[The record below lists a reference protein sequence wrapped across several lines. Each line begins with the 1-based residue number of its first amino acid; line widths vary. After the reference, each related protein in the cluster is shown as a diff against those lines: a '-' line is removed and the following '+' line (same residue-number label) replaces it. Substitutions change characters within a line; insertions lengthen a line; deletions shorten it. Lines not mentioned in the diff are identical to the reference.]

1 MVFNWFKKRNKTTA
15 AQEQEKATAPVE
27 QTIAPHHE
35 EPSATDAPS
44 EVTAESAANAAS
56 SATVAVETTADG
68 KTTPLATDENIETA
82 TAEIAPGGATTPLAA
97 DENIETATA
106 EIASSG
112 TTTPLAADETI
123 ETAIVEIAPSGT
135 TTPLAADE
143 TIETATTEIASS
155 GTTTP
160 LAADEV
166 DENVATE
173 NDDIPQPQTK
183 PKNESGYFARIRR
196 GLAKTRHGFAN
207 LFLGKKT
214 LDQDL
219 IDDFEAQL
227 LTADVGIEVTTN
239 IIDTVTR
246 QIDRKELKDVEAVK
260 AAVCDHMQQLLAP
273 YAQPLDTTTAKPYVI
288 LMTGINGAGKTTTIG
303 KLARHF
309 RQEGKKVM
317 LAAGDTFRA
326 AAVEQLQT
334 WGARHNVP
342 VIAQSPGADAASV
355 AYDALQ
361 SATAR
366 GIDVLIIDTAGRL
379 HTQDHLMA
387 ELQKIKRV
395 IGKLNPAAPHETM
408 LIIDAGNGQNALR
421 QAEQFHKAV
430 QLDSITVTKLDG
442 TAKGGILFAISEKL
456 GIPIRYIGV
465 GEQPEDLQPFNAKEF
480 VRALLYTE

>member
-1 MVFNWFKKRNKTTA
+1 MVFNWFKKRNKVQTTTPQEQENNAAITEQPVSSPEESPISDSPSETTA
-15 AQEQEKATAPVE
+15 ASVISEKSTTVTAE
-27 QTIAPHHE
+27 TASSDTTTAFAAEEAPTNDSDE
-35 EPSATDAPS
+35 TAPS
-44 EVTAESAANAAS
+44 EEVAVPVVNEAPAAIAAETAS
-56 SATVAVETTADG
+56 SDTTTVFAAD
-68 KTTPLATDENIETA
+68 PIS
-82 TAEIAPGGATTPLAA
+82 EIA
-97 DENIETATA
+97 
-106 EIASSG
+106 
-112 TTTPLAADETI
+112 
-123 ETAIVEIAPSGT
+123 
-135 TTPLAADE
+135 
-143 TIETATTEIASS
+143 TEHDN
-155 GTTTP
+155 T
-160 LAADEV
+160 
-166 DENVATE
+166 
-173 NDDIPQPQTK
+173 PQPQAK
-183 PKNESGYFARIRR
+183 PKSEGGYFARIRQ

-219 IDDFEAQL
+219 IDDLEAQL
-227 LTADVGIEVTTN
+227 LTADVGIEVTTK
-239 IIDTVTR
+239 IIDTVTQ
-246 QIDRKELKDVEAVK
+246 QIDRKELKDVDAVK
-260 AAVCDHMQQLLAP
+260 AAVRDHMQQLLAP
-273 YAQPLDTTTAKPYVI
+273 FAQPLDTSSAKPYVI

-309 RQEGKKVM
+309 QQEGKKVM

-342 VIAQSPGADAASV
+342 VIAQGTGADAASV

-366 GIDVLIIDTAGRL
+366 GVDVLIIDTAGRL

-395 IGKLNPAAPHETM
+395 IGKLNPDAPHETM

-421 QAEQFHKAV
+421 QAEQFHKAM

-465 GEQPEDLQPFNAKEF
+465 GEQPEDLRPFNANEF
-480 VRALLYTE
+480 VRALLYAE

>member
-1 MVFNWFKKRNKTTA
+1 MVFNWFKKRNKAQTTTPQEQENNAAITEQPAPSPEESPASDSPSETTA
-15 AQEQEKATAPVE
+15 ASVVS
-27 QTIAPHHE
+27 E
-35 EPSATDAPS
+35 ESTT
-44 EVTAESAANAAS
+44 VTAETAS
-56 SATVAVETTADG
+56 SDTTTAFAAEETPTDDTDETTPSEEVAVPVVNEA
-68 KTTPLATDENIETA
+68 PAAIAAETA
-82 TAEIAPGGATTPLAA
+82 SSDTTTVFAADPISEIA
-97 DENIETATA
+97 
-106 EIASSG
+106 
-112 TTTPLAADETI
+112 
-123 ETAIVEIAPSGT
+123 
-135 TTPLAADE
+135 
-143 TIETATTEIASS
+143 TEHDN
-155 GTTTP
+155 T
-160 LAADEV
+160 
-166 DENVATE
+166 
-173 NDDIPQPQTK
+173 PQPQAK
-183 PKNESGYFARIRR
+183 PKSEGGYFARIRQ

-219 IDDFEAQL
+219 IDDLEAQL
-227 LTADVGIEVTTN
+227 LTADVGIEVTTK
-239 IIDTVTR
+239 IIDTVTQ
-246 QIDRKELKDVEAVK
+246 QIDRKELKDVDAVK
-260 AAVCDHMQQLLAP
+260 AAVRDHMQQLLAP
-273 YAQPLDTTTAKPYVI
+273 FAQPLDTSSAKPYVI

-309 RQEGKKVM
+309 QQEGKKVM

-342 VIAQSPGADAASV
+342 VIAQGTGADAASV

-366 GIDVLIIDTAGRL
+366 GMDVLIIDTAGRL

-395 IGKLNPAAPHETM
+395 IGKLNPDAPHETM

-421 QAEQFHKAV
+421 QAEQFHKAM

-465 GEQPEDLQPFNAKEF
+465 GEQPEDLRPFNANEF
-480 VRALLYTE
+480 VRALLYAE

>member
-1 MVFNWFKKRNKTTA
+1 MVFNWFKKRNKAQTTTPQEQENNAAITEQPAPSPEESPASDSPSETTA
-15 AQEQEKATAPVE
+15 ASVVS
-27 QTIAPHHE
+27 E
-35 EPSATDAPS
+35 ESTT
-44 EVTAESAANAAS
+44 VTAETAS
-56 SATVAVETTADG
+56 SDTTTAFAAEETPTDDTDETTPSEEVAVPVVNEA
-68 KTTPLATDENIETA
+68 PAAIAAETA
-82 TAEIAPGGATTPLAA
+82 SSDTTTVFAADPISEIA
-97 DENIETATA
+97 
-106 EIASSG
+106 
-112 TTTPLAADETI
+112 
-123 ETAIVEIAPSGT
+123 
-135 TTPLAADE
+135 
-143 TIETATTEIASS
+143 TEHDN
-155 GTTTP
+155 T
-160 LAADEV
+160 
-166 DENVATE
+166 
-173 NDDIPQPQTK
+173 PQPQAK
-183 PKNESGYFARIRR
+183 PKSEGGYFARIRQ

-219 IDDFEAQL
+219 IDDLEAQL
-227 LTADVGIEVTTN
+227 LTADVGIEVTTK
-239 IIDTVTR
+239 IIDTVTQ
-246 QIDRKELKDVEAVK
+246 QIDRKELKDVDAVK
-260 AAVCDHMQQLLAP
+260 AAVRDHMQQLLAP
-273 YAQPLDTTTAKPYVI
+273 FAQPLDTSSAKPYVI

-309 RQEGKKVM
+309 QQEGKKVM

-342 VIAQSPGADAASV
+342 VIAQGTGADAASV

-366 GIDVLIIDTAGRL
+366 GVDVLIIDTAGRL

-395 IGKLNPAAPHETM
+395 IGKLNPDAPHETM

-421 QAEQFHKAV
+421 QAEQFHKAM

-465 GEQPEDLQPFNAKEF
+465 GEQPEDLRPFNANEF
-480 VRALLYTE
+480 VRALLYAE

>member
-1 MVFNWFKKRNKTTA
+1 MAFNWLKKHFGKPG
-15 AQEQEKATAPVE
+15 ATAPETAAPEENITPPEEAAVVAE
-27 QTIAPHHE
+27 QPVPETAAAAAEPAASEPVIAEPLSEEAIAPVVAE
-35 EPSATDAPS
+35 QPVPETAAAAAEP
-44 EVTAESAANAAS
+44 AAS
-56 SATVAVETTADG
+56 EPVIAETLSEAAIAPVAAETTEAE
-68 KTTPLATDENIETA
+68 PALA
-82 TAEIAPGGATTPLAA
+82 
-97 DENIETATA
+97 
-106 EIASSG
+106 
-112 TTTPLAADETI
+112 
-123 ETAIVEIAPSGT
+123 
-135 TTPLAADE
+135 
-143 TIETATTEIASS
+143 
-155 GTTTP
+155 
-160 LAADEV
+160 
-166 DENVATE
+166 
-173 NDDIPQPQTK
+173 QPQAK
-183 PKNESGYFARIRR
+183 PKNESGGYFARIRQ
-196 GLAKTRHGFAN
+196 GLAKTRRGFAD

-219 IDDFEAQL
+219 IDDLETQL
-227 LTADVGIEVTTN
+227 LTADVGIEVTRN
-239 IIDTVTR
+239 IIDSVTA

-260 AAVCDHMQQLLAP
+260 AAVRDHMQQLLAP
-273 YAQPLDTTTAKPYVI
+273 YAQALDTSRTKPFVI

-309 RQEGKKVM
+309 QQEGKKVM

-342 VIAQSPGADAASV
+342 VIAQGTGADAASV

-379 HTQDHLMA
+379 HTQDHLME
-387 ELQKIKRV
+387 ELKKIKRV
-395 IGKLNPAAPHETM
+395 IAKLDPAAPHETM

-421 QAEQFHKAV
+421 QAEQFHKAM

-465 GEQPEDLQPFNAKEF
+465 GEQPEDLRPFNAQEF
-480 VRALLYTE
+480 VQALLYAE

>member
-1 MVFNWFKKRNKTTA
+1 MAFNWLKKHFGKPG
-15 AQEQEKATAPVE
+15 ATAPETAAPEENITPPEEAAVVAEQPVPAPPAAAVE
-27 QTIAPHHE
+27 PAASEPVIAETLSEEAIAPVAAE
-35 EPSATDAPS
+35 QSAPET
-44 EVTAESAANAAS
+44 SAAAAEPAAS
-56 SATVAVETTADG
+56 EPVIAETLSEAAIAPVAAETTEAE
-68 KTTPLATDENIETA
+68 PALA
-82 TAEIAPGGATTPLAA
+82 
-97 DENIETATA
+97 
-106 EIASSG
+106 
-112 TTTPLAADETI
+112 
-123 ETAIVEIAPSGT
+123 
-135 TTPLAADE
+135 
-143 TIETATTEIASS
+143 
-155 GTTTP
+155 
-160 LAADEV
+160 
-166 DENVATE
+166 
-173 NDDIPQPQTK
+173 QPQTK
-183 PKNESGYFARIRR
+183 PKNESGGYFARIRQ
-196 GLAKTRHGFAN
+196 GLAKTRRGFAD

-219 IDDFEAQL
+219 IDDLETQL
-227 LTADVGIEVTTN
+227 LTADVGIEVTRN
-239 IIDTVTR
+239 IIDSVTA

-260 AAVCDHMQQLLAP
+260 AAVRDHMQQLLAP
-273 YAQPLDTTTAKPYVI
+273 YAQPLDTSRTKPFVI

-309 RQEGKKVM
+309 QQEGKKVM

-342 VIAQSPGADAASV
+342 VIAQGTGADAASV

-379 HTQDHLMA
+379 HTQDHLME
-387 ELQKIKRV
+387 ELKKIKRV
-395 IGKLNPAAPHETM
+395 IAKLDPAAPHETM

-421 QAEQFHKAV
+421 QAEQFHKAM

-465 GEQPEDLQPFNAKEF
+465 GEQPEDLRPFNAQEF
-480 VRALLYTE
+480 VQALLYAE

>member
-1 MVFNWFKKRNKTTA
+1 MVFNWFKKRNKAQTTTPQEQENNAAITEQPVSSPEESPASDSPSETTA
-15 AQEQEKATAPVE
+15 ASVVSEKSTTVTAE
-27 QTIAPHHE
+27 TASSDTTTAFAAEEAPTND
-35 EPSATDAPS
+35 TDETAPS
-44 EVTAESAANAAS
+44 EAAAPAVSEESTTVTAETTPS
-56 SATVAVETTADG
+56 ETT
-68 KTTPLATDENIETA
+68 TV
-82 TAEIAPGGATTPLAA
+82 LAA
-97 DENIETATA
+97 DPISKTAA
-106 EIASSG
+106 EHDN
-112 TTTPLAADETI
+112 T
-123 ETAIVEIAPSGT
+123 
-135 TTPLAADE
+135 
-143 TIETATTEIASS
+143 
-155 GTTTP
+155 
-160 LAADEV
+160 
-166 DENVATE
+166 
-173 NDDIPQPQTK
+173 PQPQAK
-183 PKNESGYFARIRR
+183 PKSEGGYFARIRQ

-219 IDDFEAQL
+219 IDDLEAQL
-227 LTADVGIEVTTN
+227 LTADVGIEVTTK
-239 IIDTVTR
+239 IIDTVTQ
-246 QIDRKELKDVEAVK
+246 QIDRKELKDVDAVK
-260 AAVCDHMQQLLAP
+260 AAVRDHMQQLLAP
-273 YAQPLDTTTAKPYVI
+273 FAQPLDTSSAKPYVI

-309 RQEGKKVM
+309 QQEGKKVM

-342 VIAQSPGADAASV
+342 VIAQGTGADAASV

-366 GIDVLIIDTAGRL
+366 GVDVLIIDTAGRL

-395 IGKLNPAAPHETM
+395 IGKLNPDAPHETM

-421 QAEQFHKAV
+421 QAEQFHKAM

-465 GEQPEDLQPFNAKEF
+465 GEQPEDLRPFNAQEF
-480 VRALLYTE
+480 VQALLYAE

>member
-1 MVFNWFKKRNKTTA
+1 MVFNWFKKRNKAQTTTP
-15 AQEQEKATAPVE
+15 QEQENNAAITE
-27 QTIAPHHE
+27 QP
-35 EPSATDAPS
+35 APS
-44 EVTAESAANAAS
+44 PEESPASDSPSETTATSVVSEESTTVTAETAS
-56 SATVAVETTADG
+56 SDTTTAFAAEETPTNDTDETTPSEEVAVPVVNEAPAAIAAETASSETT
-68 KTTPLATDENIETA
+68 TA
-82 TAEIAPGGATTPLAA
+82 LAA
-97 DENIETATA
+97 DQIGETAA
-106 EIASSG
+106 EHDN
-112 TTTPLAADETI
+112 T
-123 ETAIVEIAPSGT
+123 
-135 TTPLAADE
+135 
-143 TIETATTEIASS
+143 
-155 GTTTP
+155 
-160 LAADEV
+160 
-166 DENVATE
+166 
-173 NDDIPQPQTK
+173 PQPQAK
-183 PKNESGYFARIRR
+183 PKSEGGYFARIRQ

-219 IDDFEAQL
+219 IDDLEAQL
-227 LTADVGIEVTTN
+227 LTADVGIEVTTK
-239 IIDTVTR
+239 IIDTVTQ
-246 QIDRKELKDVEAVK
+246 QIDRKELKDVDAVK
-260 AAVCDHMQQLLAP
+260 AAVRDHMQQLLAP
-273 YAQPLDTTTAKPYVI
+273 FAQPLDTSSAKPYVI

-309 RQEGKKVM
+309 QQEGKKVM

-342 VIAQSPGADAASV
+342 VIAQGTGADAASV

-366 GIDVLIIDTAGRL
+366 GVDVLIIDTAGRL

-395 IGKLNPAAPHETM
+395 IGKLNPDAPHETM

-421 QAEQFHKAV
+421 QAEQFHKAM

-465 GEQPEDLQPFNAKEF
+465 GEQPEDLRPFNANEF
-480 VRALLYTE
+480 VCALLYAE

>member
-1 MVFNWFKKRNKTTA
+1 MVFNWFKKRNKAQTTTPQEQENNAAITEQPAPSPEESPASDSPSETTA
-15 AQEQEKATAPVE
+15 ASVVS
-27 QTIAPHHE
+27 E
-35 EPSATDAPS
+35 ESTT
-44 EVTAESAANAAS
+44 VTAETAS
-56 SATVAVETTADG
+56 SDTTTALAAEEAPTNDTDETTPSEEVAVPVVNEAPATIAAETASSDTTTAFAAG
-68 KTTPLATDENIETA
+68 PISETA
-82 TAEIAPGGATTPLAA
+82 AEHDNT
-97 DENIETATA
+97 
-106 EIASSG
+106 
-112 TTTPLAADETI
+112 
-123 ETAIVEIAPSGT
+123 
-135 TTPLAADE
+135 
-143 TIETATTEIASS
+143 
-155 GTTTP
+155 
-160 LAADEV
+160 
-166 DENVATE
+166 
-173 NDDIPQPQTK
+173 PQPQAK
-183 PKNESGYFARIRR
+183 PKSEGGYFARIRQ

-219 IDDFEAQL
+219 IDDLEAQL
-227 LTADVGIEVTTN
+227 LTADVGIEVTTK
-239 IIDTVTR
+239 IIDTVTQ
-246 QIDRKELKDVEAVK
+246 QIDRKELKDVDAVK
-260 AAVCDHMQQLLAP
+260 AAVRDHMQQLLAP
-273 YAQPLDTTTAKPYVI
+273 FAQPLDTSSAKPYVI

-309 RQEGKKVM
+309 QQEGKKVM

-342 VIAQSPGADAASV
+342 VIAQGTGADAASV

-366 GIDVLIIDTAGRL
+366 GVDVLIIDTAGRL

-395 IGKLNPAAPHETM
+395 IGKLNPDAPHETM

-421 QAEQFHKAV
+421 QAEQFHKAM

-465 GEQPEDLQPFNAKEF
+465 GEQPEDLRPFNANEF
-480 VRALLYTE
+480 VRALLYAE

>member
-1 MVFNWFKKRNKTTA
+1 MVFNWFKKRNKAQTTTP
-15 AQEQEKATAPVE
+15 QEQENNAAITE
-27 QTIAPHHE
+27 QP
-35 EPSATDAPS
+35 APS
-44 EVTAESAANAAS
+44 SEESPANDS
-56 SATVAVETTADG
+56 PSETTATSVVSEESTTVAAETASSDTTTAFAAEETPTNDTDE
-68 KTTPLATDENIETA
+68 TTPSEEVAVPVVNEAPATIAAETA
-82 TAEIAPGGATTPLAA
+82 SSETTTALAA
-97 DENIETATA
+97 DPIS
-106 EIASSG
+106 EIA
-112 TTTPLAADETI
+112 
-123 ETAIVEIAPSGT
+123 
-135 TTPLAADE
+135 
-143 TIETATTEIASS
+143 TEHDN
-155 GTTTP
+155 T
-160 LAADEV
+160 
-166 DENVATE
+166 
-173 NDDIPQPQTK
+173 PQPQAK
-183 PKNESGYFARIRR
+183 PKSEGGYFARIRQ

-219 IDDFEAQL
+219 IDDLEAQL
-227 LTADVGIEVTTN
+227 LTADVGIEVTTK
-239 IIDTVTR
+239 IIDTVTQ
-246 QIDRKELKDVEAVK
+246 QIDRKELKDVDAVK
-260 AAVCDHMQQLLAP
+260 AAVRDHMQQLLAP
-273 YAQPLDTTTAKPYVI
+273 FAQPLDTSSAKPYVI

-309 RQEGKKVM
+309 QQEGKKVM

-342 VIAQSPGADAASV
+342 VIAQGTGADAASV

-366 GIDVLIIDTAGRL
+366 GVDVLIIDTAGRL

-395 IGKLNPAAPHETM
+395 IGKLNPDAPHETM

-421 QAEQFHKAV
+421 QAEQFHKAM

-465 GEQPEDLQPFNAKEF
+465 GEQPEDLRPFNANEF
-480 VRALLYTE
+480 VRALLYAE

>member
-1 MVFNWFKKRNKTTA
+1 MVFNWFKKRNKAQTTTPQEQENNAAITDQPAPSPEESPASDSPSETTA
-15 AQEQEKATAPVE
+15 ASVVS
-27 QTIAPHHE
+27 E
-35 EPSATDAPS
+35 ESTT
-44 EVTAESAANAAS
+44 VTAETASSDTTTAFAAEETPISDSDETTPSEEVAAS
-56 SATVAVETTADG
+56 LVNEAPAATAAETASSETT
-68 KTTPLATDENIETA
+68 TA
-82 TAEIAPGGATTPLAA
+82 LAA
-97 DENIETATA
+97 DPISETAA
-106 EIASSG
+106 EHDN
-112 TTTPLAADETI
+112 T
-123 ETAIVEIAPSGT
+123 
-135 TTPLAADE
+135 
-143 TIETATTEIASS
+143 
-155 GTTTP
+155 
-160 LAADEV
+160 
-166 DENVATE
+166 
-173 NDDIPQPQTK
+173 PQPQAK
-183 PKNESGYFARIRR
+183 PKSEGGYFARIRQ

-219 IDDFEAQL
+219 IDDLEAQL
-227 LTADVGIEVTTN
+227 LTADVGIEVTTK
-239 IIDTVTR
+239 IIDTVTQ
-246 QIDRKELKDVEAVK
+246 QIDRKELKDVDAVK
-260 AAVCDHMQQLLAP
+260 AAVRDHMQQLLAP
-273 YAQPLDTTTAKPYVI
+273 FAQPLDTSSAKPYVI

-309 RQEGKKVM
+309 QQEGKKVM

-342 VIAQSPGADAASV
+342 VIAQGTGADAASV

-366 GIDVLIIDTAGRL
+366 GVDVLIIDTAGRL

-395 IGKLNPAAPHETM
+395 IGKLNPDAPHETM

-421 QAEQFHKAV
+421 QAEQFHKAM

-465 GEQPEDLQPFNAKEF
+465 GEQPEDLRPFNANEF
-480 VRALLYTE
+480 VRALLYAE

>member
-1 MVFNWFKKRNKTTA
+1 MVFNWFKKRNKAQTTTP
-15 AQEQEKATAPVE
+15 QEQENNAAITEQPVSSSEESPANDSPSETTTASSVVSEESTTVIVE
-27 QTIAPHHE
+27 TASSEITAAFAAEEAPTND
-35 EPSATDAPS
+35 TDETAPS
-44 EVTAESAANAAS
+44 EAAAPAVSEESTTVTAETTPS
-56 SATVAVETTADG
+56 ETTTVLAVDPIS
-68 KTTPLATDENIETA
+68 KTA
-82 TAEIAPGGATTPLAA
+82 AEHDNT
-97 DENIETATA
+97 
-106 EIASSG
+106 
-112 TTTPLAADETI
+112 
-123 ETAIVEIAPSGT
+123 
-135 TTPLAADE
+135 
-143 TIETATTEIASS
+143 
-155 GTTTP
+155 
-160 LAADEV
+160 
-166 DENVATE
+166 
-173 NDDIPQPQTK
+173 PQPQAK
-183 PKNESGYFARIRR
+183 PKSEGGYFARIRQ

-219 IDDFEAQL
+219 IDDLEAQL
-227 LTADVGIEVTTN
+227 LTADVGIEVTTK
-239 IIDTVTR
+239 IIDTVTQ
-246 QIDRKELKDVEAVK
+246 QIDRKELKDVDAVK
-260 AAVCDHMQQLLAP
+260 AAVRDHMQQLLAP
-273 YAQPLDTTTAKPYVI
+273 FAQPLDTSSAKPYVI

-309 RQEGKKVM
+309 QQEGKKVM

-342 VIAQSPGADAASV
+342 VIAQGTGADAASV

-366 GIDVLIIDTAGRL
+366 GVDVLIIDTAGRL

-395 IGKLNPAAPHETM
+395 IGKLNPDAPHETM

-421 QAEQFHKAV
+421 QAEQFHKAM

-465 GEQPEDLQPFNAKEF
+465 GEQPEDLRPFNANEF
-480 VRALLYTE
+480 VRALLYAE

>member
-1 MVFNWFKKRNKTTA
+1 MVFNWFKKRNKAQTTAPQEQENNAAITEQPVSSPEERPASDSPSKTTA
-15 AQEQEKATAPVE
+15 ASVVSEESTTVTVE
-27 QTIAPHHE
+27 T
-35 EPSATDAPS
+35 
-44 EVTAESAANAAS
+44 AS
-56 SATVAVETTADG
+56 SDTTTAF
-68 KTTPLATDENIETA
+68 A
-82 TAEIAPGGATTPLAA
+82 AEEAPTNDT
-97 DENIETATA
+97 N
-106 EIASSG
+106 
-112 TTTPLAADETI
+112 
-123 ETAIVEIAPSGT
+123 EIAPSKEAVVSAVSEESTTVTAETTPSET
-135 TTPLAADE
+135 TTAFAADP
-143 TIETATTEIASS
+143 ISETAAEHDNT
-155 GTTTP
+155 
-160 LAADEV
+160 
-166 DENVATE
+166 
-173 NDDIPQPQTK
+173 PQPQAK
-183 PKNESGYFARIRR
+183 PKSEGGYFARIRQ

-219 IDDFEAQL
+219 IDDLEAQL
-227 LTADVGIEVTTN
+227 LTADVGIEVTTK
-239 IIDTVTR
+239 IIDTVT
-246 QIDRKELKDVEAVK
+246 QKIDRKELKDVDAVK
-260 AAVCDHMQQLLAP
+260 AAVRDHMQQLLAP
-273 YAQPLDTTTAKPYVI
+273 FAQPLDTSSAKPYVI

-309 RQEGKKVM
+309 QQEGKKVM

-342 VIAQSPGADAASV
+342 VIAQGTGADAASV

-361 SATAR
+361 SAIAR
-366 GIDVLIIDTAGRL
+366 GVDVLIIDTAGRL

-395 IGKLNPAAPHETM
+395 IGKLNPDAPHETM

-421 QAEQFHKAV
+421 QAEQFHKAM

-465 GEQPEDLQPFNAKEF
+465 GEQPEDLRPFNANEF
-480 VRALLYTE
+480 VRALLYAE

>member
-1 MVFNWFKKRNKTTA
+1 MVFNWFKKRNKAQTTTP
-15 AQEQEKATAPVE
+15 QEQENNAAITE
-27 QTIAPHHE
+27 QP
-35 EPSATDAPS
+35 APS
-44 EVTAESAANAAS
+44 PEESPASDSPSETTATSVVSEESTTVTAETAS
-56 SATVAVETTADG
+56 SDTTTAFAAEETPTNDTDETTPSEEVAVPVVNEAPAAIAAETASSETT
-68 KTTPLATDENIETA
+68 TA
-82 TAEIAPGGATTPLAA
+82 LAA
-97 DENIETATA
+97 DQIGETAA
-106 EIASSG
+106 EHDN
-112 TTTPLAADETI
+112 T
-123 ETAIVEIAPSGT
+123 
-135 TTPLAADE
+135 
-143 TIETATTEIASS
+143 
-155 GTTTP
+155 
-160 LAADEV
+160 
-166 DENVATE
+166 
-173 NDDIPQPQTK
+173 PQPQAK
-183 PKNESGYFARIRR
+183 PKSEGGYFARIRQ

-219 IDDFEAQL
+219 IDDLEAQL
-227 LTADVGIEVTTN
+227 LTADVGIEVTTK
-239 IIDTVTR
+239 IIDTVTQ
-246 QIDRKELKDVEAVK
+246 QIDRKELKDVDAVK
-260 AAVCDHMQQLLAP
+260 AAVRDHMQQLLAP
-273 YAQPLDTTTAKPYVI
+273 FAQPLDTSSAKPYVI

-309 RQEGKKVM
+309 QQEGKKVM

-342 VIAQSPGADAASV
+342 VIAQGTGADAASV

-379 HTQDHLMA
+379 HTQDHLME
-387 ELQKIKRV
+387 ELKKIKRV
-395 IGKLNPAAPHETM
+395 IAKLDPAAPHETM

-421 QAEQFHKAV
+421 QAEQFHKAM

-465 GEQPEDLQPFNAKEF
+465 GEQPEDLRPFNAQEF
-480 VRALLYTE
+480 VQALLYTE

>member
-1 MVFNWFKKRNKTTA
+1 MVFNWFKKRNKAQTTTPQEQENNATITEQPVSSPEESPANDSPSETTA
-15 AQEQEKATAPVE
+15 ASVVSEESTTVIVETASSE
-27 QTIAPHHE
+27 ITTAFAAEEAPTND
-35 EPSATDAPS
+35 TDETAPS
-44 EVTAESAANAAS
+44 EEVAAPAVSEESTIVTAETTPS
-56 SATVAVETTADG
+56 ETT
-68 KTTPLATDENIETA
+68 TA
-82 TAEIAPGGATTPLAA
+82 LAA
-97 DENIETATA
+97 DPISETAA
-106 EIASSG
+106 EHG
-112 TTTPLAADETI
+112 NT
-123 ETAIVEIAPSGT
+123 
-135 TTPLAADE
+135 
-143 TIETATTEIASS
+143 
-155 GTTTP
+155 
-160 LAADEV
+160 
-166 DENVATE
+166 
-173 NDDIPQPQTK
+173 PQPQAK
-183 PKNESGYFARIRR
+183 PKSEGGYFARIRQ

-219 IDDFEAQL
+219 IDDLEAQL
-227 LTADVGIEVTTN
+227 LTADVGIEVTTK
-239 IIDTVTR
+239 IIDTVTQ
-246 QIDRKELKDVEAVK
+246 QIDRKELKDVDAVK
-260 AAVCDHMQQLLAP
+260 AAVRDHMQQLLAP
-273 YAQPLDTTTAKPYVI
+273 FAQPLDTSSAKPYVI

-309 RQEGKKVM
+309 QQEGKKVM

-342 VIAQSPGADAASV
+342 VIAQGTGADAASV

-366 GIDVLIIDTAGRL
+366 GVDVLIIDTAGRL

-395 IGKLNPAAPHETM
+395 IGKLNPDAPHETM

-421 QAEQFHKAV
+421 QAEQFHKAM

-465 GEQPEDLQPFNAKEF
+465 GEQPEDLRPFNANEF
-480 VRALLYTE
+480 VRALLYAE

>member
-1 MVFNWFKKRNKTTA
+1 MAFNWLKKHFSKSDAPAQPAAAEPATLETPTEPTAAATTTGSEAATTA
-15 AQEQEKATAPVE
+15 EPVTEEQ
-27 QTIAPHHE
+27 
-35 EPSATDAPS
+35 
-44 EVTAESAANAAS
+44 AENA
-56 SATVAVETTADG
+56 ETTAELPAE
-68 KTTPLATDENIETA
+68 TTEIIEVTPASETVETA
-82 TAEIAPGGATTPLAA
+82 TEESQPA
-97 DENIETATA
+97 ETATPPVA
-106 EIASSG
+106 E
-112 TTTPLAADETI
+112 AAAEP
-123 ETAIVEIAPSGT
+123 A
-135 TTPLAADE
+135 
-143 TIETATTEIASS
+143 
-155 GTTTP
+155 
-160 LAADEV
+160 
-166 DENVATE
+166 
-173 NDDIPQPQTK
+173 QPQTK
-183 PKNESGYFARIRR
+183 PKNDSGGYFARIRQ
-196 GLAKTRHGFAN
+196 GLAKTRRGFAD

-219 IDDFEAQL
+219 IDDLETQL
-227 LTADVGIEVTTN
+227 LTADVGIEVTRS
-239 IIDTVTR
+239 IIDSVTA

-260 AAVCDHMQQLLAP
+260 AAVRDHMQNLLAP
-273 YAQPLDTTTAKPYVI
+273 YALPLDTSCAKPYVI

-309 RQEGKKVM
+309 QQEGKKVM

-342 VIAQSPGADAASV
+342 VIAQGTGADAASV

-379 HTQDHLMA
+379 HTQDHLME
-387 ELQKIKRV
+387 ELKKIKRV
-395 IGKLNPAAPHETM
+395 IAKLDPAAPHETM

-421 QAEQFHKAV
+421 QAEQFHKAM

-465 GEQPEDLQPFNAKEF
+465 GEQPEDLRPFNAQEF
-480 VRALLYTE
+480 VQALLYAG

>member
-1 MVFNWFKKRNKTTA
+1 MVFNWFKKRNKAQTTTP
-15 AQEQEKATAPVE
+15 QEQEN
-27 QTIAPHHE
+27 
-35 EPSATDAPS
+35 
-44 EVTAESAANAAS
+44 NAAITEQPVS
-56 SATVAVETTADG
+56 SSEESPANDSPSETTATSVVSEESTTVAAETASSDTTTAFAAEETPTNDTDE
-68 KTTPLATDENIETA
+68 TTPSEEVAVPVVNEAPAAIAAETA
-82 TAEIAPGGATTPLAA
+82 SSDTTTVFAADLISEIA
-97 DENIETATA
+97 
-106 EIASSG
+106 
-112 TTTPLAADETI
+112 
-123 ETAIVEIAPSGT
+123 
-135 TTPLAADE
+135 
-143 TIETATTEIASS
+143 TEHDN
-155 GTTTP
+155 T
-160 LAADEV
+160 
-166 DENVATE
+166 
-173 NDDIPQPQTK
+173 PQPQAK
-183 PKNESGYFARIRR
+183 PKSEGGYFARIRQ

-219 IDDFEAQL
+219 IDDLEAQL
-227 LTADVGIEVTTN
+227 LTADVGIEVTTK
-239 IIDTVTR
+239 IIDTVTQ
-246 QIDRKELKDVEAVK
+246 QIDRKELKDVDAVK
-260 AAVCDHMQQLLAP
+260 AAVRDHMQQLLAP
-273 YAQPLDTTTAKPYVI
+273 FAQPLDTSSAKPYVI

-309 RQEGKKVM
+309 QQEGKKVM

-342 VIAQSPGADAASV
+342 VIAQGTGADAASV

-366 GIDVLIIDTAGRL
+366 GVDVLIIDTAGRL

-395 IGKLNPAAPHETM
+395 IGKLNPDAPHETM

-421 QAEQFHKAV
+421 QAEQFHKAM

-465 GEQPEDLQPFNAKEF
+465 GEQPEDLRPFNANEF
-480 VRALLYTE
+480 VRALLYAE

>member
-1 MVFNWFKKRNKTTA
+1 MVLNWFKKRNK
-15 AQEQEKATAPVE
+15 AQPATPTEQENNTAISGQPIPSG
-27 QTIAPHHE
+27 TI
-35 EPSATDAPS
+35 
-44 EVTAESAANAAS
+44 
-56 SATVAVETTADG
+56 
-68 KTTPLATDENIETA
+68 TPLAIDEAIGNTLAGTVPNGITA
-82 TAEIAPGGATTPLAA
+82 PLV
-97 DENIETATA
+97 
-106 EIASSG
+106 
-112 TTTPLAADETI
+112 ADETI
-123 ETAIVEIAPSGT
+123 K
-135 TTPLAADE
+135 
-143 TIETATTEIASS
+143 
-155 GTTTP
+155 
-160 LAADEV
+160 
-166 DENVATE
+166 NVATE
-173 NDDIPQPQTK
+173 TTQSGESPLLAAGAAGDATENGGAPQPQTK
-183 PKNESGYFARIRR
+183 PKNEGSYFARIRQ

-219 IDDFEAQL
+219 IDDLEAQL
-227 LTADVGIEVTTN
+227 LTADVGIEVTTK
-239 IIDTVTR
+239 IIDTVTQ
-246 QIDRKELKDVEAVK
+246 QIDRKELKDVDAVK
-260 AAVCDHMQQLLAP
+260 AAVRDHMQQLLAP
-273 YAQPLDTTTAKPYVI
+273 FAQPLDTSSAKPYVI

-309 RQEGKKVM
+309 QQEGKKVM

-342 VIAQSPGADAASV
+342 VIAQGTGADAASV

-395 IGKLNPAAPHETM
+395 IGKLNPDAPHETM

-421 QAEQFHKAV
+421 QAEQFHKAM

-456 GIPIRYIGV
+456 GLPIRYIGV
-465 GEQPEDLQPFNAKEF
+465 GEQPEDLRPFNANDF